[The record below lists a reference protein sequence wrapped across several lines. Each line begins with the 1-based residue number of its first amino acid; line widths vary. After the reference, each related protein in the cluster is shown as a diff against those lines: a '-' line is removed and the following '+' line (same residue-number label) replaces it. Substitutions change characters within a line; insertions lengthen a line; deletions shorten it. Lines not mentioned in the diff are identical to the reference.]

1 MTGSQ
6 FYSPLGSAPKPQVR
20 LYSNDLRMFELRICS
35 LYFCHLVEILSIA
48 MFLQLC
54 VYLIFAE
61 EHQSQLVDCGGLPI
75 MITFLTED
83 SSEEVRKAA
92 TFILHT
98 CKKTSKCNLFNI
110 LFHLMKKYLGS
121 LWFSFVSHCIRD
133 FLLLSEQTFF
143 LNTFTNML

>member
-20 LYSNDLRMFELRICS
+20 LHSNDICMFELRICS
-35 LYFCHLVEILSIA
+35 LYFCYLVEILSIGI
-48 MFLQLC
+48 FLQLC
-54 VYLIFAE
+54 ICFIFAE

-98 CKKTSKCNLFNI
+98 CKKASKCNLFHI
-110 LFHLMKKYLGS
+110 LFHLIKNIWILCD
-121 LWFSFVSHCIRD
+121 LV
-133 FLLLSEQTFF
+133 LLVIV
-143 LNTFTNML
+143 